1 MAERSKTHRKQN
13 HRNLACPLLSLHYKA
28 LMESDWASEHLQVI
42 RTLMERSALYRRAL
56 APIMTVA
63 GIIGLIGGVIP
74 CFVDLKTARSF
85 SLFWMAVSVA
95 AALAAFVLVR
105 RQALKEAEPFWSV
118 PTRRVTQALAPP
130 FVIGLVSGAVA
141 AFSGSAIGL
150 EPTLVAIIW
159 IVAYGCG
166 LSAAGFFMQRGIKLL
181 GWIFVISG
189 ASLLVGYG
197 SCPWLKTPQAAH
209 YLMGIFFG
217 LLHLAYGGY
226 LYFTEKAKQAA

>member
-1 MAERSKTHRKQN
+1 MA
-13 HRNLACPLLSLHYKA
+13 LVPLPQA
-28 LMESDWASEHLQVI
+28 D
-42 RTLMERSALYRRAL
+42 
-56 APIMTVA
+56 
-63 GIIGLIGGVIP
+63 
-74 CFVDLKTARSF
+74 
-85 SLFWMAVSVA
+85 AVPRPAAEVEA
-95 AALAAFVLVR
+95 AAAQRAPRQRHRQLARLPRLVR
-105 RQALKEAEPFWSV
+105 RQALREAEPFWSV

-217 LLHLAYGGY
+217 LLHLAYGIY
-226 LYFTEKAKQAA
+226 LYFTEKGRKSA